1 MKKNLKSC
9 VEQVYYSEPTVLLD
23 VNDYE
28 LISAGDLTPDLRHK
42 KTAHMSAAWSFA
54 EKTRARVLLSDPD
67 LSAYR
72 YLTFSVYAQNGEG
85 GSFHIRFESDAEN
98 GGESGYC
105 QTLPVTRNGWN
116 DYRLELPFL
125 YAVGQPRGWEHIRA
139 IVLDC
144 AIGGQANHSH
154 TTLCFDSFYGWEENL
169 LTAGAEFAQF
179 EY

>member
-67 LSAYR
+67 LSEYR
-72 YLTFSVYAQNGEG
+72 DLTFAVYGQNGEG
-85 GSFHIRFESDAEN
+85 GSFQSRFESDAEN
-98 GGESGYC
+98 GGESGY
-105 QTLPVTRNGWN
+105 
-116 DYRLELPFL
+116 
-125 YAVGQPRGWEHIRA
+125 
-139 IVLDC
+139 
-144 AIGGQANHSH
+144 
-154 TTLCFDSFYGWEENL
+154 
-169 LTAGAEFAQF
+169 
-179 EY
+179 